1 MIVHIC
7 ILGAPLAFDV
17 LVPWFLDFSYLSA
30 RTAKL
35 LRELKK
41 NLMKKVST
49 SLTDVGTS
57 KLEQTKLL

>member
-17 LVPWFLDFSYLSA
+17 LVPWFFDFSYLNA

-41 NLMKKVST
+41 KFNEKS
-49 SLTDVGTS
+49 
-57 KLEQTKLL
+57 

>member
-1 MIVHIC
+1 MDINEVHHESLMIVHIC

-17 LVPWFLDFSYLSA
+17 LVPWFLDFSYLNA

-41 NLMKKVST
+41 NLMKKS
-49 SLTDVGTS
+49 
-57 KLEQTKLL
+57 